1 MARNQVAASTGFGW
15 RNETESGGAFK
26 RNRVAEWPGIR
37 SKAGGATEFHH
48 SWRI

>member
-15 RNETESGGAFK
+15 RNETESGGVFK

-37 SKAGGATEFHH
+37 IFKK
-48 SWRI
+48 IL